1 MTPQDTVSHRKLVNK
16 QVRRGEPSEIT
27 SKCDFL
33 LAFCVIGHHGRSKSE
48 VAVPVSLS
56 AESSSVSA
64 GGGPQPSSTKSR
76 KGSTSSNQS
85 GPPGNL
91 AQLQNRVSR
100 TVSRNDDEDQ
110 VSAV

>member
-1 MTPQDTVSHRKLVNK
+1 MFV
-16 QVRRGEPSEIT
+16 I
-27 SKCDFL
+27 L
-33 LAFCVIGHHGRSKSE
+33 LACICWGRDNNNYRANDKRTMNPMLLLALCVIGHHGRSKSE